1 MEIDLSLSADEIK
14 KKYNLTSAQAINI
27 LIDKITK
34 TGIKKILEKDFE
46 ELNKSKYLKIM
57 MNNYIVE
64 KIDNIISSKGLN
76 ELNKFMEKH
85 KLSDLECYKIL
96 LSNFEFIEISDD

>member
-1 MEIDLSLSADEIK
+1 VEIDLSLSADEIK

>member
-96 LSNFEFIEISDD
+96 LINFEFIEISDD